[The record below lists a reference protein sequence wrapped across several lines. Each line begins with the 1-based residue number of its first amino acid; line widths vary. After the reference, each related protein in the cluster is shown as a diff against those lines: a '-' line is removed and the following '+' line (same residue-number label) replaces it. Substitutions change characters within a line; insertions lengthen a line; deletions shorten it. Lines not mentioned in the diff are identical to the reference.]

1 MHAFQQAAQHF
12 SRRRSHVQSQRH
24 DEVHHHMSWQIPL
37 PNAFAISLPQHDLN
51 RPGTSILPSEAD
63 TPLVI
68 DPDAI
73 LSQSIPYQGL

>member
-1 MHAFQQAAQHF
+1 
-12 SRRRSHVQSQRH
+12 
-24 DEVHHHMSWQIPL
+24 MSWQIPL